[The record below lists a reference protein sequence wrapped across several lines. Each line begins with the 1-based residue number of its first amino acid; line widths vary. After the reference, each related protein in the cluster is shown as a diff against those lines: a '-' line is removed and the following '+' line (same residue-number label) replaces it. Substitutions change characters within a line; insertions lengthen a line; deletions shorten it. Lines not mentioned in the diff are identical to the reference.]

1 MAKTKKI
8 TLLMLCLTLLCAV
21 NGPGV
26 PDNYPPEPPKGPNGP
41 AQPR

>member
-8 TLLMLCLTLLCAV
+8 ALLLCLTFLCAA

-26 PDNYPPEPPKGPNGP
+26 PDGYPPEPPKGPNGP

>member
-1 MAKTKKI
+1 MDKTKKI
-8 TLLMLCLTLLCAV
+8 ASLLMCLALLLAA

-26 PDNYPPEPPKGPNGP
+26 PDNYPPQPPKGPNGP